1 MLTACQ
7 CAGAC
12 SSTLRCSA
20 HLAIDGRLATASSA
34 QSSLESVDS
43 TDAVTL
49 VADLTFDTA
58 AELKNMTK
66 HDLSVRSSHA
76 ANVATQMRLQTPP
89 HKLMR
94 NTSRPARRNGAAPDA
109 LQAASSMLWQR
120 AGSWRRPEQLH
131 PAALA
136 ASWKGPSRE
145 VLLSGLFVMRERNVT
160 VLHTLAPHWPGG
172 AWVM

>member
-58 AELKNMTK
+58 AELKDMTK
-66 HDLSVRSSHA
+66 ETSPEREKLTCGACGHSDA
-76 ANVATQMRLQTPP
+76 ASDVATQAECASPADLLDATELLQTPCRLHP
-89 HKLMR
+89 QCFGSVRAAGGGRSSCILQPWRRRGKGH
-94 NTSRPARRNGAAPDA
+94 PARCY
-109 LQAASSMLWQR
+109 
-120 AGSWRRPEQLH
+120 
-131 PAALA
+131 
-136 ASWKGPSRE
+136 
-145 VLLSGLFVMRERNVT
+145 
-160 VLHTLAPHWPGG
+160 
-172 AWVM
+172 